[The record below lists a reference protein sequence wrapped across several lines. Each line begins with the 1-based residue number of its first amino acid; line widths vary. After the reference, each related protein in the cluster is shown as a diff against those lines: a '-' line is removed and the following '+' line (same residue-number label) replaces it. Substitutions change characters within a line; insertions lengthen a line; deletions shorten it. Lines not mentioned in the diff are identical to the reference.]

1 MEPSKAKICDLVLE
15 SRLDQSID
23 GKPMLIGRFQSNL
36 IELTIALAS
45 NLKRLWFPVILPVSV
60 EVELKLNDITTTAG
74 QVEEV
79 KELMT
84 NPH

>member
-1 MEPSKAKICDLVLE
+1 
-15 SRLDQSID
+15 
-23 GKPMLIGRFQSNL
+23 MLIGRFQSKL

-45 NLKRLWFPVILPVSV
+45 NLKRLWFPAILPVSV

-74 QVEEV
+74 HAKEV
-79 KELMT
+79 KQLMT